1 MNRQT
6 LKTAALA
13 AGLLLAFAGIA
24 QESEDTGEAAAT
36 AQAPPVDE
44 GLAEEDA
51 AVQEVLDETD
61 DIVYREDEGSEDF
74 IPSQAVSA
82 DQSIDYPIDI

>member
-1 MNRQT
+1 MSRQAIR
-6 LKTAALA
+6 TAALA

-24 QESEDTGEAAAT
+24 QESDDAEDAAT
-36 AQAPPVDE
+36 AAEAPPVDE
-44 GLAEEDA
+44 ALAEEDA
-51 AVQEVLDETD
+51 AVQEVLEETD

-74 IPSQAVSA
+74 IPSQGVSA